1 MAKIVAP
8 KKIKLAAAEGEL
20 KIAMD
25 GLRKKQATL
34 REVQDKLAKLQD
46 TLELN
51 KQKKADLEN
60 QVCDTIDGQN
70 DTKYGQILITLV
82 GMMFVPARNSLS
94 LLSSSWLGTGK
105 RWPTGR
111 IGHCLFLCGPQAK
124 DGFDNF

>member
-25 GLRKKQATL
+25 GLRKKQAAL

-60 QVCDTIDGQN
+60 QVCDTMDN
-70 DTKYGQILITLV
+70 YGQILITLV
-82 GMMFVPARNSLS
+82 RRLFAPASNSPS
-94 LLSSSWLGTGK
+94 LLFSCWLGIGK
-105 RWPTGR
+105 
-111 IGHCLFLCGPQAK
+111 
-124 DGFDNF
+124 

>member
-25 GLRKKQATL
+25 GLRKKQAAL
-34 REVQDKLAKLQD
+34 QEVQDKLAKLQD

-60 QVCDTIDGQN
+60 QVCDNTDKSG
-70 DTKYGQILITLV
+70 KILIPLVRMMFPLTNNSSNPVFFLV
-82 GMMFVPARNSLS
+82 GDWQTMAHRPHPPLPVSV
-94 LLSSSWLGTGK
+94 
-105 RWPTGR
+105 WP
-111 IGHCLFLCGPQAK
+111 IS
-124 DGFDNF
+124 